1 MCVRSDATMSAMSQD
16 KSNPLAP
23 VGGGEKMSPADR
35 VKLAQQMMERQQ
47 DTQQLPLTVATPVTP
62 GSPAAT
68 VADPAHQV
76 SNAFDVNAVTAANA
90 INAVTNVANDT
101 VGYGAAQK
109 PDDALF
115 APGATSGAVDIKGPI
130 WKKIPFGPP
139 QTAAL
144 LDTKRPIENYNVQ
157 LPQGGVRI
165 KQGQLFQLT
174 ATPTNGTEPTIKKAV
189 LVDDNGKLKGIELKS
204 AKHFERAL
212 REIPDFVAN
221 LFASAFKGDTSRDN
235 PLTHHRVGPVT
246 ESTNGAYEVKLGRKN
261 EVDGKWNEVTVPV
274 NNFGMKI
281 RPGGDPRLQDIHPSQ
296 YYLDRFTAS

>member
-1 MCVRSDATMSAMSQD
+1 MSQD

-23 VGGGEKMSPADR
+23 LGGSEKLSPADR

-47 DTQQLPLTVATPVTP
+47 DTQQLPLTVSTPVTP

-68 VADPAHQV
+68 VADPTPHV

-90 INAVTNVANDT
+90 INAVTNVASDA

-109 PDDALF
+109 PDNALF
-115 APGATSGAVDIKGPI
+115 SPGTTNGAVDIKGPV
-130 WKKIPFGPP
+130 WKTIPFGPP

-174 ATPTNGTEPTIKKAV
+174 ATPKSGTEPTLKKAV
-189 LVDDNGKLKGIELKS
+189 LVDDSGKLKGIEVKS
-204 AKHFERAL
+204 AKQLERAL
-212 REIPDFVAN
+212 REIPEFVAN
-221 LFASAFKGDTSRDN
+221 LFSSVFGVGTDRDN
-235 PLTHHRVGPVT
+235 PATHHRVGDVKQ
-246 ESTNGAYEVKLGRKN
+246 STKGAYEVTVGRKN

-274 NNFGMKI
+274 NNFGIKI
-281 RPGGDPRLQDIHPSQ
+281 RPGGDPRAQDIHPSQ